1 MTEKQNSANLKQFKV
16 SKIFSDDRALTEKEK
31 ESLLLNLRNRG
42 IKSDQEYI
50 FLNPQQLEIFKKNK
64 TLTKIENTD
73 DPSKPLLILNLNIEM
88 FLKDLDIYNS
98 NTLKIDGSELNS
110 INPEPTKP
118 VWKNLEPSDKEDPVD
133 LETSKYQIHEKQ
145 SFIAIGGSVRGKYH
159 AHNALHRD
167 DSFNFLIS
175 DQWSII
181 AVADGAGSCRLS
193 RLGSKIA
200 VDNAVKFLFEK
211 LTDYSLSES
220 ENLNQPLNEE
230 LLPLR
235 SYLVDCIIYCRNQLE
250 NEANNRGISINDLST
265 TLLISILKRWKDRV
279 LIVGIQVGDGAIVV
293 LNKDSITPLSE
304 GDSGEYAG
312 ETTFISSN
320 SIDSLL
326 PHKVQF
332 TLKQDFKAI
341 ALMTDGVADDFF
353 PTDPV
358 MLKLFESVIP
368 LFNQKETGLKQSILE
383 WLKYEKPGSFDD
395 RTLVVLY
402 NKISE

>member
-1 MTEKQNSANLKQFKV
+1 MKNNL
-16 SKIFSDDRALTEKEK
+16 SS
-31 ESLLLNLRNRG
+31 
-42 IKSDQEYI
+42 
-50 FLNPQQLEIFKKNK
+50 
-64 TLTKIENTD
+64 
-73 DPSKPLLILNLNIEM
+73 
-88 FLKDLDIYNS
+88 
-98 NTLKIDGSELNS
+98 
-110 INPEPTKP
+110 
-118 VWKNLEPSDKEDPVD
+118 
-133 LETSKYQIHEKQ
+133 
-145 SFIAIGGSVRGKYH
+145 IGGSVRGKYH